1 MIRYVSAIILICAF
15 AVQSFNGVFIV
26 LSYYANTAAY
36 SKDCVNKFMPQLH
49 CQGKCV
55 MMKKMIEAE
64 KKDQQSPVPKLEIK
78 NDVFTADNLIAS
90 FTAFPIIGKINFS
103 PKQSSKSSTGYLR
116 RIFHP
121 PSVC

>member
-1 MIRYVSAIILICAF
+1 MIRCVSAIILLCAF

-64 KKDQQSPVPKLEIK
+64 KKDQQSPAPKLEIK
-78 NDVFTADNLIAS
+78 NDVFTSENINTLFVS
-90 FTAFPIIGKINFS
+90 SPLTNKEKVFTVTANKSLNGFL
-103 PKQSSKSSTGYLR
+103 QS
-116 RIFHP
+116 IFHP
-121 PSVC
+121 PAA

>member
-1 MIRYVSAIILICAF
+1 MIRCVSAIILLCAF

-64 KKDQQSPVPKLEIK
+64 KKDQQAPVPKLEIK
-78 NDVFTADNLIAS
+78 NDVFTADNLTAC
-90 FTAFPIIGKINFS
+90 FTHFSLTRKINFS
-103 PKQSSKSSTGYLR
+103 HTQSSKSSTGFLQ

-121 PSVC
+121 PSGC